1 MLSEQ
6 CQSRFAFLGLPLS
19 SGSAPA
25 NILSHTAL
33 TGQPFSK
40 VNYGHSLHGG
50 ISLAVIAP
58 SIPLPCALRFFFFC
72 PRFTSHWCM
81 NEQHTVPQTG
91 NECTER
97 AKMMRLEI
105 TLCTSMCSLLAHASQ
120 RRKSGSKAGFQ
131 IGCGKMAHVDGLC
144 SFM

>member
-25 NILSHTAL
+25 NIPSHTAL

-58 SIPLPCALRFFFFC
+58 SIPLPCALRFFFF
-72 PRFTSHWCM
+72 
-81 NEQHTVPQTG
+81 VPDLHRTDAWMSSTPFHKLG
-91 NECTER
+91 MSARKR

>member
-25 NILSHTAL
+25 NIPSHTAL

-50 ISLAVIAP
+50 ISLTVIAP
-58 SIPLPCALRFFFFC
+58 SIPLPCALRFC
-72 PRFTSHWCM
+72 PRFTSHLSM

-91 NECTER
+91 NEYTER
-97 AKMMRLEI
+97 EKMMRLEI
-105 TLCTSMCSLLAHASQ
+105 TLCTSMCSLLAHTSQ

-131 IGCGKMAHVDGLC
+131 IGCGKMEHVDRLC